1 MHAPARVHAVQYH
14 YQRRER
20 DQREKVKTRQK
31 LSRIVDRRCHG
42 SARSFT
48 IPCARTL
55 CGTCCVCVD
64 IITNGQYRRRGPP
77 GAGYTV
83 PAPDRPARRD
93 PPRPTRRR
101 PTVLSLPAALKLY
114 REMLHITLLAGL
126 HSQDQTSTG
135 PAWCT
140 TIDQLPSSWRAKML
154 TQAILAFPGSIFSRH
169 AQNANLPATEH

>member
-1 MHAPARVHAVQYH
+1 MEGWKPGMHAPARVHAVQYH

-20 DQREKVKTRQK
+20 EKNSQKAKNPSREV
-31 LSRIVDRRCHG
+31 SVYSPC
-42 SARSFT
+42 AR
-48 IPCARTL
+48 ARTL
-55 CGTCCVCVD
+55 CAHVWSLCRYNNKRT
-64 IITNGQYRRRGPP
+64 IPETRAARRRLHGTRSRSPR
-77 GAGYTV
+77 
-83 PAPDRPARRD
+83 APRP
-93 PPRPTRRR
+93 PTRRR